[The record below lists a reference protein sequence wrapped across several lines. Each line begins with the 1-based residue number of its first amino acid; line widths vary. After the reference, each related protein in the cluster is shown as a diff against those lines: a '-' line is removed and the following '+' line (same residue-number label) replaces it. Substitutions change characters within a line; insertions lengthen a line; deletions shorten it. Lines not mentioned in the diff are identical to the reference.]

1 MLLLVSRLLVQS
13 LWCFFWSLLRS
24 VLMMNSFV
32 KRYWILNFIV
42 IFACNERKIKM
53 ECCIRG
59 VSLIR
64 AFFFLRNMYNER
76 DMTAGSNYPC
86 DLLLKASDILLAFL
100 CYILLGY
107 TSWLLYFLAVFYF
120 FNYYVVDC
128 SFLYYNRL
136 FQISR
141 LLITP
146 ALSLLSLV
154 MEELVLYYSYLLI
167 CFWYYMNFY
176 FFVFM

>member
-1 MLLLVSRLLVQS
+1 MLLLVSRLLLRS

-24 VLMMNSFV
+24 VLMTNSFV

-59 VSLIR
+59 VNLLR
-64 AFFFLRNMYNER
+64 AFSFWEICIMKE
-76 DMTAGSNYPC
+76 TW
-86 DLLLKASDILLAFL
+86 LLAVITLVICFWRLLIL
-100 CYILLGY
+100 CLLF
-107 TSWLLYFLAVFYF
+107 SLLYPVRLHVLITLFPGCFLF
-120 FNYYVVDC
+120 FNYYFVDC

-154 MEELVLYYSYLLI
+154 MEELVLYYS
-167 CFWYYMNFY
+167 
-176 FFVFM
+176 